1 MGCRGGVRSVVAAML
16 LASGAASAEGPAL
29 SPRNASY
36 AIDVR
41 LDPASRTLAGRE
53 TITWR
58 NIQAAPTRELWLH
71 LYWNAWRNDRSTW
84 LLEDRARERAGR
96 PRQKVRDEDWGWI
109 EIDSITLASGEALET
124 RYAAPD
130 DGNADDRTV
139 LVATLPREV
148 ASGESVVVEIAFHAR
163 VPRTFARTGYRGQFY
178 FFSHWFPK
186 VGVYEDDGWNCHQ
199 YHAGTEYY
207 SDYGT
212 YRVSMT
218 VPEGFV
224 LGATGRA
231 VGRTTNSD
239 RTTTYTHEQADVHE
253 FAWTTSPDYLVT
265 ESRFDEPGLPPVDL
279 RFLYQPEHA
288 GQVERHLA
296 AARAALR
303 RYGTWYGPYPYGHV
317 TFIDPAYGSG
327 AGGME
332 YPTLFT
338 CGTRWIAPPRSDQ
351 PESVTIH
358 EAGHQFWYGIV
369 GNNEF
374 EDAWL
379 DEGLN
384 TFSTNRTLDAE
395 YPPRQYVRRYLPV
408 PGRGSRDGFLPFVFT
423 DIEVPRYVDRLDR
436 YRAAADKDDPSTP
449 TFLYRGETG
458 SDITYSKTALWL
470 QTLER
475 ELGWSVL
482 QRVLSTFFERYAFR
496 HPTPDDFFA
505 VANEVAG
512 QDLSWFFDQVYRSA
526 VTFDYAIARVSS
538 TPVEPRGFVERDGKL
553 VLAAGPG
560 HDTAKAKAWRTDVV
574 VERRGDGTFPVDV
587 RLVFEDGT
595 EQRERWDGR
604 ARHTSYVVERGSK
617 LRYAVVDPER
627 KLVLDLDRTNDS
639 RLHEPESG
647 AAATKWSSK
656 WMLWFEDF
664 LITMAFFG

>member
-1 MGCRGGVRSVVAAML
+1 MGARAPL
-16 LASGAASAEGPAL
+16 LALLALGAGLSDAAEPAR

-36 AIDVR
+36 VIDVR
-41 LDPASRTLAGRE
+41 LDTQERTLTGRE
-53 TITWR
+53 TLTWR
-58 NIQAAPTRELWLH
+58 NLQTTPTRELWLH

-84 LLEDRARERAGR
+84 LLEDRARERSR
-96 PRQKVRDEDWGWI
+96 IPPKKTRDEDWGWI
-109 EIDSITLASGEALET
+109 EVDSITLASGERLET

-130 DGNADDRTV
+130 DGNANDRTV
-139 LVATLPREV
+139 LVATLPHEV
-148 ASGESVVVEIAFHAR
+148 RSGESIAVDVAFHSH

-178 FFSHWFPK
+178 FFAHWFPK
-186 VGVYEDDGWNCHQ
+186 VGVYEADGWNCHQ
-199 YHAGTEYY
+199 YHAATEYF

-218 VPEGFV
+218 VPDGFV
-224 LGATGRA
+224 LGASGRE
-231 VGRTTNSD
+231 VGRTANTD
-239 RTTTYTHEQADVHE
+239 RTTTYTHEEADIHE
-253 FAWTTSPDYLVT
+253 FAWTTSPDYRVA

-338 CGTRWIAPPRSDQ
+338 CGTRWIAPLRSDQ
-351 PESVTIH
+351 PESVTVH
-358 EAGHQFWYGIV
+358 EAGHQFWYGMV

-384 TFSTNRTLDAE
+384 TFSTNRTLDVE
-395 YPPRQYVRRYLPV
+395 YPPRLYVRRYLPV
-408 PGRGSRDGFLPFVFT
+408 PGRGSSRDGFLPFVFRG
-423 DIEVPRYVDRLDR
+423 IEVPRYIDRLDR
-436 YRAAADKDDPSTP
+436 YRAAAGKDDPSTA
-449 TFLYRGETG
+449 TFLYRPETG
-458 SDITYSKTALWL
+458 ADITYSKTALWL
-470 QTLER
+470 LTLER
-475 ELGWSVL
+475 ELGWSTL
-482 QRVLSTFFERYAFR
+482 QRILSTFFERYAFH

-512 QDLSWFFDQVYRSA
+512 QDLGWFFDQVYRSA
-526 VTFDYAIARVSS
+526 VTFDYAIGRVSS
-538 TPVEPRGFVERDGKL
+538 TPVEPHGFLERDGKL
-553 VLAAGPG
+553 VLAERSKHEEEEG
-560 HDTAKAKAWRTDVV
+560 KAFRTEVV

-587 RLVFEDGT
+587 LLVFEDGT

-604 ARHTSYVVERGSK
+604 DRHTSYVVERGSK
-617 LRYAVVDPER
+617 LRHAVVDPER
-627 KLVLDLDRTNDS
+627 KLLLDLDRTNDS
-639 RLHEPESG
+639 RVREPESEK
-647 AAATKWSSK
+647 AATKWSSK
-656 WMLWFEDF
+656 WMLWLEDF
-664 LITMAFFG
+664 LTTMAFFG